1 MKKIKYIII
10 ICFTLLLSGCWNYNE
25 LNNLAIISGV
35 SIDKEENN
43 YVMTY
48 MISNSSQSDPK
59 SNSNQTSTV
68 LYEGKG
74 STLTSAS
81 ENINQKLPK
90 TPYLGHAEV
99 LVISEEIAKEEMI
112 NVMDFFLRNPESRKE
127 IYVLISKDVPAKDT
141 LSILTPLEAFP
152 SENIKSNIEASQNEI
167 ASTYTIKYSEFLANL
182 IEQGIEPSLG
192 VIEVEGNIKEGQS
205 QESNDKS
212 KQEARIKLERS
223 AIFKND
229 KLIYITDPKES
240 SSINTIN
247 KYLNNIYIE
256 TKCDN
261 EKIVTNITSIDI
273 KSDAKIKNNK
283 VNITIYASGVGSLI
297 EVNCKRNL
305 EDNKVIAEIKK
316 DIDKELKNHL
326 SKGINVSQKYK
337 TDIFG
342 FGNMLYKKNPRYWN
356 NIKDNW
362 NEKILPNI
370 DIKINADIDLSNKGS
385 LQQTIK
391 EEIK

>member
-1 MKKIKYIII
+1 MKKIKYILL

-35 SIDKEENN
+35 SIDKEEDN

-48 MISNSSQSDPK
+48 MISNSSQGDSK
-59 SNSNQTSTV
+59 SNSNQASTV

-90 TPYLGHAEV
+90 TPYLGHTEV
-99 LVISEEIAKEEMI
+99 IVISEEIAESDMI

-127 IYVLISKDVPAKDT
+127 IYVLISKEVKAKDT
-141 LSILTPLEAFP
+141 LSILTPLESFP
-152 SENIKSNIEASQNEI
+152 SENIKSNIQASENQI
-167 ASTYTIKYSEFLANL
+167 ATTYTIKYSEFLSNL
-182 IEQGIEPSLG
+182 IEQGIEPTLG

-212 KQEARIKLERS
+212 KQDAEILLERT

-229 KLIYITDPKES
+229 KLIYITDSKES
-240 SSINTIN
+240 TAINTIN

-273 KSDAKIKNNK
+273 KSDVKVNNNK
-283 VNITIYASGVGSLI
+283 VNITINANGIGSLI
-297 EVNCKRNL
+297 EVNCKRDL
-305 EDNKVIAEIKK
+305 EDTKIINEIKK
-316 DIDKELKNHL
+316 DIDNELKNFL
-326 SKGINVSQKYK
+326 SKGINIAKVYK

-342 FGNMLYKKNPRYWN
+342 FGNMLYKNNPKYWN
-356 NIKDNW
+356 KIKDNW
-362 NEKILPNI
+362 NEEILPNI
-370 DIKINADIDLSNKGS
+370 DIKINTNIDLANKGS

-391 EEIK
+391 GEIK